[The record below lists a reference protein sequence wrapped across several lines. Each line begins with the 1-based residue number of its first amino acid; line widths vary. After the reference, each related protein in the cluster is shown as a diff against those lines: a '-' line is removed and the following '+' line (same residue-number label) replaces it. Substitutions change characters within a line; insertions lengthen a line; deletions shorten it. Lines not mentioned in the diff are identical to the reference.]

1 MRLRALNLRSLP
13 KEKWFR
19 VLFILLPILI
29 LGVDF
34 LLHPL
39 LFHSERTTGAL
50 SIMSLL
56 MKQPQLLGTYKAH
69 RIHASIDDLGDARP
83 LAYLTTHKNALVISA
98 FVSEGE
104 VAIAALG
111 NGVLQ
116 KLKIVSPQDRQN
128 ILDSMGRKTSLGPGD
143 VMKFEFR
150 VPEQKYGEFPID
162 YLYMVLFQQDRPVDI
177 DTLKAGLPTALSLAA
192 RDGVKAL
199 VLPCLGSTWENKNT
213 VSLDEFF
220 PAFFTTLPDAD
231 SPRDIYI
238 SLYRQWPSFHLEDA
252 VRSMNTSW
260 EGSRRLGES
269 QLAIYRMEFRS
280 MLIFWSVCVLVC
292 SFYAPLS
299 LKNFLIVSASF
310 LGLGSASNAAVKFF
324 TGAYPGLASIINIA
338 VLAVVAFGFPF
349 IVNWNP
355 KDIFSKDRQQ

>member
-13 KEKWFR
+13 KKKWFR

-39 LFHSERTTGAL
+39 LFHTERTTAAV

-56 MKQPQLLGTYKAH
+56 MEQPQLLGTYKAH

-83 LAYLTTHKNALVISA
+83 LAYLTRHKNALVISA

-104 VAIAALG
+104 VAVAALG

-150 VPEQKYGEFPID
+150 VPEEKYGEFPID
-162 YLYMVLFQQDRPVDI
+162 YLYMVLFQQDRAVDI
-177 DTLKAGLPTALSLAA
+177 DTLKRGCQRP
-192 RDGVKAL
+192 
-199 VLPCLGSTWENKNT
+199 
-213 VSLDEFF
+213 
-220 PAFFTTLPDAD
+220 
-231 SPRDIYI
+231 
-238 SLYRQWPSFHLEDA
+238 
-252 VRSMNTSW
+252 
-260 EGSRRLGES
+260 
-269 QLAIYRMEFRS
+269 
-280 MLIFWSVCVLVC
+280 
-292 SFYAPLS
+292 
-299 LKNFLIVSASF
+299 
-310 LGLGSASNAAVKFF
+310 
-324 TGAYPGLASIINIA
+324 
-338 VLAVVAFGFPF
+338 
-349 IVNWNP
+349 
-355 KDIFSKDRQQ
+355 